1 MKNILIPVLVF
12 IDLIPS
18 YSQSLLGF
26 AAGPNYS
33 VIPYTT
39 YYDVADADSKF
50 SYTVGS
56 SFTAPLYKH
65 FYYSVCIN
73 FNRLD
78 GHLTA
83 NESSASHHTIED
95 IDLSL
100 GFIQLNVMPQ
110 FSFGNKKN
118 FYIKAGGYFS
128 VLAISKESGTYE
140 TSVVNGDHHQGK
152 IDRDAR
158 NDYQDF
164 DYGLAFNTGVRL
176 KFDDVSWFVVQSGY
190 NLGLYKYNQ
199 VGSNIQ
205 NVKNSGFKSAYFLLG
220 FDFKLGHKQN
230 K

>member
-1 MKNILIPVLVF
+1 MKTVTLIILFLFYLNV
-12 IDLIPS
+12 S
-18 YSQSLLGF
+18 SGQSVIGL

-65 FYYSVCIN
+65 FSYSVGIN

-78 GHLTA
+78 SHITA
-83 NESSASHHTIED
+83 HESSASHHTIED

-100 GFIQLNVMPQ
+100 GFVALNVMPQ
-110 FSFGNKKN
+110 FSFGNKKS

-128 VLAISKESGTYE
+128 VLAKSKESGTYE
-140 TSVVNGDHHQGK
+140 TFVVNGDHHQGK
-152 IDRDAR
+152 INRDAR
-158 NDYQDF
+158 NDYEDF

-176 KFDDVSWFVVQSGY
+176 KFDEVSWFVVQTGY

-199 VGSNIQ
+199 VGSNIR

-220 FDFKLGHKQN
+220 FDFKLGPK
-230 K
+230 